1 MEYSDLNVDRTAPDS
16 HVNYRFLCTPE
27 KDVRLQ
33 RMHSELRCTKLQKK
47 RLKQKLEEAIEKD
60 GVVIDPATHDDL
72 QTIVADNEAELAT
85 KYPDNSFQY
94 IFWKQQEEAARMKNA
109 SSMRWHPLM
118 IKWCLYLRHVSG
130 RAYETLRSSGCIH
143 LPSQRTLRDYT
154 HFVSAATGFS
164 EEVDKMLAIAAD
176 VDKCPER
183 EKYTAILLDE
193 MYIKED
199 LVYNKHTNALVG
211 FTNLGEINHHLL
223 TFERSLQEDASGG
236 GSDKLLAR
244 TMTVMM
250 VRGLFSKLEFPYVQF
265 PCNKV
270 TEDLLFQPF
279 WEAVRRIE
287 FLGLKVIAATADGAS
302 TNRRFFRLHDISSK
316 TMPHM
321 TKNPYASEERNIYFI
336 SDVPHLLKTA
346 RNGLASKTRS
356 LWVSFTYGQ
365 TFASTFFVSSVKEKN
380 CSGSTYWTST
390 TGTQELSAAH
400 QDSLFCPSSL
410 LNMSS

>member
-1 MEYSDLNVDRTAPDS
+1 M
-16 HVNYRFLCTPE
+16 
-27 KDVRLQ
+27 RLQ

-60 GVVIDPATHDDL
+60 GVVVDPATHDDL

-85 KYPDNSFQY
+85 KHPDNSFQY

-143 LPSQRTLRDYT
+143 LPSLRDYT

-183 EKYTAILLDE
+183 ENYTAILLDE

-250 VRGLFSKLEFPYVQF
+250 VRGLFPKLEFPC
-265 PCNKV
+265 P
-270 TEDLLFQPF
+270 
-279 WEAVRRIE
+279 
-287 FLGLKVIAATADGAS
+287 
-302 TNRRFFRLHDISSK
+302 IS
-316 TMPHM
+316 
-321 TKNPYASEERNIYFI
+321 
-336 SDVPHLLKTA
+336 L
-346 RNGLASKTRS
+346 
-356 LWVSFTYGQ
+356 
-365 TFASTFFVSSVKEKN
+365 
-380 CSGSTYWTST
+380 
-390 TGTQELSAAH
+390 
-400 QDSLFCPSSL
+400 
-410 LNMSS
+410 